1 MREWIKIDENYK
13 NNLPKKDCEIWITRV
28 SGFCDPWVQKVHY
41 YAETLDIEWDG
52 TIAFMVAEDKDKE
65 PTPYSD
71 RFAMAIQNY
80 RQKYCMVVKAQES
93 HISCGILE
101 VICTKN

>member
-1 MREWIKIDENYK
+1 MKEWIKIDENYK
-13 NNLPKKDCEIWITRV
+13 NNLPKEDCEIWITRV
-28 SGFCDPWVQKVHY
+28 SGFCDSWVQKVHY

-80 RQKYCMVVKAQES
+80 R
-93 HISCGILE
+93 
-101 VICTKN
+101 